1 MFLLDDFQAA
11 FRNLDG
17 LPWANHSRMA
27 GLTAAVKCGQ
37 ERRAC
42 DLYRRSDRLE
52 GGGLPGV
59 FRDCVYRF
67 GPPARCPGNLQHG
80 ADLQAQ
86 VQGVAR

>member
-11 FRNLDG
+11 FLNVDG

-37 ERRAC
+37 ERPAC

-52 GGGLPGV
+52 VGLPGI

-67 GPPARCPGNLQHG
+67 GLPARCPGNLHHG
-80 ADLQAQ
+80 ADLKAQ

>member
-52 GGGLPGV
+52 GGGLPGI

-67 GPPARCPGNLQHG
+67 AHLL
-80 ADLQAQ
+80 AVQAIFTM
-86 VQGVAR
+86 VPTFRRKFKV